1 MNQSTIF
8 TTFFFFTVF
17 LDECTMRN
25 STLIVLDFLITKNK
39 MKDLNHEFSNQFES
53 IYLHLNVF

>member
-39 MKDLNHEFSNQFES
+39 MKDLNHKFSNQFES
-53 IYLHLNVF
+53 IYLYLNVF

>member
-8 TTFFFFTVF
+8 TTFFFTVF

-25 STLIVLDFLITKNK
+25 STLTVLDFLITKNK
-39 MKDLNHEFSNQFES
+39 MKDLNYKFSNQFES